1 MPSTIPLRG
10 SLLMAVLLKP
20 SFGEISFSGMDRN
33 GSPSNIY
40 SGSESTS
47 LFPGDGGTIF
57 LSAKTISLSSQAFLS
72 TSSKGNG
79 KSGNIELQAESIYL
93 DDLSAITS
101 GSESE
106 KYLVEQ
112 FE

>member
-1 MPSTIPLRG
+1 
-10 SLLMAVLLKP
+10 MAVLLKP